1 MLELTG
7 RAPPCHLHHRF
18 PYLTLL
24 SQVLF
29 FARSAPALSC
39 MPHHTSRPPCSSFN
53 PPPMF
58 QPPRSPPRRHQGSP
72 SCARCLSRDC
82 FPFRLASAFPAISS
96 STIDKCQQ
104 RYRALLAGPPPP
116 LGRMSHV
123 MSRDKRRPKCPSL
136 HPSPLHSRV
145 SLHTSPYSPCLQLT
159 LLPQDTSCLTVPRS
173 TAAPLPSSF
182 SPSAGTQPLLNNHY
196 TLKPLSYPPL
206 RSHFMVP
213 CQRAP
218 QPDLLICPG
227 RLRPATRMRACGG
240 VSQTRVATGT
250 RAAVSRGR
258 YCAGDGSNAP
268 DQGAGK
274 KWRLAFARVVVLG
287 SLTLL
292 FPTLFASNHAFQK
305 RTW

>member
-1 MLELTG
+1 
-7 RAPPCHLHHRF
+7 
-18 PYLTLL
+18 
-24 SQVLF
+24 
-29 FARSAPALSC
+29 
-39 MPHHTSRPPCSSFN
+39 
-53 PPPMF
+53 
-58 QPPRSPPRRHQGSP
+58 
-72 SCARCLSRDC
+72 
-82 FPFRLASAFPAISS
+82 
-96 STIDKCQQ
+96 
-104 RYRALLAGPPPP
+104 
-116 LGRMSHV
+116 
-123 MSRDKRRPKCPSL
+123 MSRDKRRPKCPSS

-145 SLHTSPYSPCLQLT
+145 SFHTSPSSLHLKLT
-159 LLPQDTSCLTVPRS
+159 LLPQDTSCLPVPPS

-305 RTW
+305 RTLRSIHSCSLVLCPSFRWRRQERRLLAAASETPNNTIRYFFFIFSHVFPLPALAHP